1 MEQRELGRSGIKVS
15 ALGLGLM
22 SMSGV
27 YGNANDEESIGVI
40 HYALDKG
47 INFLDSADMYG
58 WGHNETLLGKALKGR
73 RDKVVVATKFGQVK
87 LADGKQGVDGRPE
100 YVMQACEASLK
111 RLGIEVI
118 DLYYQHRVDTN
129 TPIEE
134 TVGAMKRLVE
144 QGKVRALGLSEAR
157 PETIRRA
164 HKVHPIAAVQ
174 NEYSLLY
181 QERRARKRCRRRAS
195 LGITLVP
202 YAPLGRSMLTGTV
215 HGKADLPEGDRR
227 LQHPRFQGEALDK
240 NVQLVRPARSHR
252 AGKEM
257 HACPARAGVAARAG
271 QRHRSDP
278 GHQAQAAHRRELGG
292 FEHQAFARRREA
304 HLGRRARG
312 SRCGHALSRGNHEA
326 RVPLRSDDATRWLAL
341 ATMWS
346 LQYLF
351 LRVAVP
357 TFGTALVAEGRA
369 IRRAFPRALGC
380 MGRAP
385 AHRAAR
391 ALERPPRGRAGQQ
404 RGPVRVLRLGGERAP
419 GRLPRGDQ
427 RHGAALGR
435 RSSPCRC

>member
-1 MEQRELGRSGIKVS
+1 MVMEQRELGRSGIRVS

-58 WGHNETLLGKALKGR
+58 WGHNETLLGRALKGR

-87 LADGKQGVDGRPE
+87 LADGKQTVDGRPE

-164 HKVHPIAAVQ
+164 HKVHAIAAVQ

-181 QERRARKRCRRRAS
+181 RKEGEETLQATRA

-227 LQHPRFQGEALDK
+227 LQHPRFQGEALEK
-240 NVQLVRPARSHR
+240 NVALVRNMEAIAAEKRCTPAQLVLAWLLHQ
-252 AGKEM
+252 GKDIVPIPGTKRKQRIDENLN
-257 HACPARAGVAARAG
+257 AARISLTAEELKRISEAAPVGAG
-271 QRHRSDP
+271 AGTRYP
-278 GHQAQAAHRRELGG
+278 AETMK
-292 FEHQAFARRREA
+292 
-304 HLGRRARG
+304 
-312 SRCGHALSRGNHEA
+312 
-326 RVPLRSDDATRWLAL
+326 RV
-341 ATMWS
+341 
-346 LQYLF
+346 YL
-351 LRVAVP
+351 
-357 TFGTALVAEGRA
+357 
-369 IRRAFPRALGC
+369 
-380 MGRAP
+380 
-385 AHRAAR
+385 
-391 ALERPPRGRAGQQ
+391 
-404 RGPVRVLRLGGERAP
+404 
-419 GRLPRGDQ
+419 
-427 RHGAALGR
+427 
-435 RSSPCRC
+435 

>member
-22 SMSGV
+22 SMSGI
-27 YGNANDEESIGVI
+27 YGNANDDESIGVI
-40 HYALDKG
+40 HYALDRG

-58 WGHNETLLGKALKGR
+58 WGHNETLLGRALKGR

-87 LADGKQGVDGRPE
+87 LSDGKQAVDGRPE

-129 TPIEE
+129 TPIED

-144 QGKVRALGLSEAR
+144 QGKARALGLSEAR

-181 QERRARKRCRRRAS
+181 RQEGEETLKATRE

-215 HGKADLPEGDRR
+215 HGKADVPEGDRR

-240 NVQLVRPARSHR
+240 NVQLAGRIEAIAREKKCTPAQLVLAWLLHQ
-252 AGKEM
+252 GKDIV
-257 HACPARAGVAARAG
+257 PIPGTKRK
-271 QRHRSDP
+271 QRIDENSK
-278 GHQAQAAHRRELGG
+278 
-292 FEHQAFARRREA
+292 
-304 HLGRRARG
+304 
-312 SRCGHALSRGNHEA
+312 
-326 RVPLRSDDATRWLAL
+326 
-341 ATMWS
+341 
-346 LQYLF
+346 
-351 LRVAVP
+351 
-357 TFGTALVAEGRA
+357 
-369 IRRAFPRALGC
+369 
-380 MGRAP
+380 
-385 AHRAAR
+385 
-391 ALERPPRGRAGQQ
+391 ALEIRLSAQELKRISDAAPPGAGAGT
-404 RGPVRVLRLGGERAP
+404 RYPAETMKRVYL
-419 GRLPRGDQ
+419 
-427 RHGAALGR
+427 
-435 RSSPCRC
+435 